1 MIKFTKFEWDEKLNC
16 LKKNVIIRKAMFNF
30 DIQPDNAFKKDE
42 IFSLPTRMYSL
53 CKSSAILI

>member
-1 MIKFTKFEWDEKLNC
+1 MRLKVELS
-16 LKKNVIIRKAMFNF
+16 KKNVIIRKAMFNF

-42 IFSLPTRMYSL
+42 IFSLPTRMFSL

>member
-16 LKKNVIIRKAMFNF
+16 LKKNVIIRNAMFNF